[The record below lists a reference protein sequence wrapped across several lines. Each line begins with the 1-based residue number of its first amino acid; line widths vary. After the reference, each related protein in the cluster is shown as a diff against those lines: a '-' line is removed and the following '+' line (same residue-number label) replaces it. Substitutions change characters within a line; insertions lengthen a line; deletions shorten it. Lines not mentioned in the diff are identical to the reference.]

1 MALKATLKIESKVY
15 DVQDLDYRLSQP
27 SDIKGKP
34 TGITGGG
41 IINFT
46 ILANKKDNFFFQE
59 WVLSLATVKSG
70 KFLLPITE
78 GIDHEITE
86 VDFKDAYCT
95 DLHVFYNSFNEKQL
109 FMKLSISPT
118 KIIFRDGVEFL
129 NKNLDLS

>member
-1 MALKATLKIESKVY
+1 MALKATLEIDSKIY
-15 DVQDLDYRLSQP
+15 NVQDLDYRLSQP
-27 SDIKGKP
+27 SDFKGKP
-34 TGITGGG
+34 TGLTGGG

-70 KFLLPITE
+70 KFLLPITD
-78 GIDHEITE
+78 GIDHEETE
-86 VDFKDAYCT
+86 INFQDAYCT
-95 DLHVFYNSFNEKQL
+95 DLHVHYSSFNEKQL

-118 KIIFRDGVEFL
+118 KIKFRDGVEYL